1 MSGSGPLI
9 VPLLEAGF
17 SVDAVDESEGLL
29 ASWSERCKLARFDI
43 PLLRQKVATLNLPF
57 RYAAAIVAGG
67 SLQLLA
73 PDAPCKALACLRAH
87 LVEPAVLLLDLY
99 VPEAAVHTPGA
110 PVVEVKNAP
119 LADGSIIVRRSET
132 VTDPKRRQLLTTS
145 RYEHRVGGRIVARQD
160 ESKALTWY
168 SEEEIETML
177 RHAGYGD
184 IRIET
189 TDWRDFAGQRY
200 AVSARVEAHS

>member
-17 SVDAVDESEGLL
+17 NIHAVDESEGLL

-67 SLQLLA
+67 SLQHLA
-73 PDAPCKALACLRAH
+73 RDEAGDALARLRSH
-87 LVEPAVLLLDLY
+87 LVEPAVLLLELFM
-99 VPEAAVHTPGA
+99 PEAALHTPGA
-110 PVVEVKNAP
+110 PVVEVENAP

-132 VTDPKRRQLLTTS
+132 VVDPKRRQLLTTS
-145 RYEHRVGGRIVARQD
+145 RYEHRVAGRIVARQD
-160 ESKALTWY
+160 ESEALAWY
-168 SEEEIETML
+168 SEEEIEAML

-189 TDWRDFAGQRY
+189 AGWRDFPGQRH
-200 AVSARVEAHS
+200 AVSARG